1 MTDGIPEDWLRALQ
15 ATGLSLDA
23 DPSELA
29 LLASE
34 FREVQLAPGELLVKQ
49 GDAGGSLFVVVD
61 GTLAVT
67 VTEPNGDVVEV
78 PSLGPGSLV
87 GQISLVLGGERTAT
101 VRALT
106 PTRALELDR
115 PSCIALVE
123 RHPQLMKPLTQK
135 LREDLRRSRIVGML
149 KSIFGEFDA
158 DGLRELEDSLEW
170 VHVESGQVLFNHGDE
185 ADGAYIVVVG
195 NVRVVAPAGDGSER
209 VLDDVGPA
217 EWIGEMALLSGGP
230 RTATVYALRDTE
242 LVYLARD
249 AFTRLAITDPEA
261 MFYIA
266 RLLAARLQGML
277 EPRSM
282 TFAKSRAF
290 AIVPL
295 GPTVDIAAFV
305 DQFEAGLARHGSVRR
320 LSSDL
325 IDAEFGTEG
334 ATNGGVGGLAHE
346 AHDHP
351 AQLLL
356 GPWLAQ
362 QEDLHDHLIYACD
375 PTWSGWS
382 ERAIRHASHIV
393 LVADARAHEALGPNE
408 RKVVEQF
415 AGGRAPQVSL
425 VLLQQRGRTT
435 FPGTKRWLDGRP
447 HVDQHHH
454 VRRGDRGDVER
465 VVRHLTGRAISLV
478 LGGGGSRG
486 YAHVGVLRV
495 FEELGIPI
503 DAACGASIGAIVGG
517 SLALGLQSTELL
529 RVLRPVF
536 DNLIDPTLPLV
547 SLAAGKNAVRGTAGV
562 VGDLD
567 IEDLLIP
574 YFAISTNL
582 TRSAEVVHRRGPLAF
597 AARASGSLPGVFPPV
612 PWTNGDLLVDGGVI
626 NNLPIDRMAELHPG
640 AVVAVDV
647 MPDVDLVAG
656 EQLPMSLS
664 GWEVARRLISPRRE
678 SIQMPNIISILMRSA
693 NAASHSTHR
702 AQATAARASL
712 LLEPEV
718 AHWNMLDFKAAP
730 VIADQGYDGT
740 KAQITRWWSEH
751 RERLLGRESN
761 N

>member
-15 ATGLSLDA
+15 ATGLALDA
-23 DPSELA
+23 DPTELA

-49 GDAGGSLFVVVD
+49 GDAGGSLFVIVE
-61 GTLAVT
+61 GTQRVT
-67 VTEPNGDVVEV
+67 VREDDGDLVEV

-87 GQISLVLGGERTAT
+87 GQVSLVLGGERTAT
-101 VRALT
+101 VEAQT

-115 PSCIALVE
+115 PACIALVE
-123 RHPQLMKPLTQK
+123 RHPHLMKPLTQT
-135 LREDLRRSRIVGML
+135 LREFMRRGRIVGML
-149 KSIFGEFDA
+149 KDIFGEFDA
-158 DGLRELEDSLEW
+158 AGLSELEDSLEW
-170 VHVESGQVLFNHGDE
+170 VHLESGQVLFNKGDE

-195 NVRVVAPAGDGSER
+195 NVRVIAPTADGGER

-217 EWIGEMALLSGGP
+217 EWIGEMALLAGGP

-249 AFTRLAITDPEA
+249 AFTRLAVTDPEA

-277 EPRSM
+277 EPRGQSV
-282 TFAKSRAF
+282 AKSRAF
-290 AIVPL
+290 AIVPI
-295 GPTVDIAAFV
+295 GPTVDIAGFV
-305 DQFEAGLARHGSVRR
+305 AQFEAGLARHGSVRR
-320 LSSDL
+320 LTADVV
-325 IDAEFGTEG
+325 DAQFGTEG
-334 ATNGGVGGLAHE
+334 ATNRGAGGLSHK

-356 GPWLAQ
+356 GPWLTQ
-362 QEDLHDHLIYACD
+362 QEDLHDHLIYQCD
-375 PTWSGWS
+375 ASWSGWS

-393 LVADARAHEALGPNE
+393 LVADAREHEALGANE
-408 RKVVEQF
+408 RAVVEQF
-415 AGGRAPQVSL
+415 AGGRSPQVSL

-435 FPGTKRWLDGRP
+435 FPGTKRWLEGRA
-447 HVDQHHH
+447 HVDQHYH
-454 VRRGDRGDVER
+454 VRRGERGDVER
-465 VVRHLTGRAISLV
+465 LVRHLTGRAISLV
-478 LGGGGSRG
+478 FGGGGSRG

-495 FEELGIPI
+495 FEELGIPV

-517 SLALGLQSTELL
+517 SLAIGLRSAELL

-626 NNLPIDRMAELHPG
+626 NNLPIDRMADLHGG

-647 MPDVDLVAG
+647 MPDVDLVVG

-664 GWEVARRLISPRRE
+664 GWEVARRLISPRQE
-678 SIQMPNIISILMRSA
+678 SLQVPNIISILMRSA
-693 NAASHSTHR
+693 NAASHSIHR
-702 AQATAARASL
+702 AQAFAARASL
-712 LLEPEV
+712 LLKPEV

-740 KAQITRWWSEH
+740 KADIVRWWEQH
-751 RERLLGRESN
+751 RDGLLGRDPAN
-761 N
+761 